1 MLDRPYVQILQVVP
15 VVPVVRVPRTF
26 GDVKGLEVS
35 LGRLFQDLLV

>member
-1 MLDRPYVQILQVVP
+1 MLDRPYVQILQ

-35 LGRLFQDLLV
+35 LGRFFQDLLV